1 MRELDM
7 PPAPVRF
14 LIGCTALLIFLSNT
28 VFWCSVLLAVRLAK
42 ALVPIPAWKRFTT
55 KVLMGIGSIWIDINS
70 WGLRVT
76 QKHRWDVQGL
86 EGLTEGGWYLV
97 SSNHRSMVDIVV
109 LQRVF
114 NHRIPFLKFF
124 LKQRLIWVPFLGQ
137 AWWALDFP
145 FMRRYSREE
154 LEKRPEL
161 RGKDLETTRK
171 ACDKF
176 RLAPMSIINF
186 LEGTRFSEAKRER
199 QKSPYRNLLLPRAGG
214 IAFVLSALGDRL
226 TSFVDVTIAY
236 PDGTPGFWGVLSRR
250 LDRIVVRVKS
260 IPIPPELIGG
270 DYIGDAAYRERVQ
283 AWVRELWSRKDAE
296 IDRLLAL
303 SSECL

>member
-28 VFWCSVLLAVRLAK
+28 VFWCSVLLGVRLTK
-42 ALVPIPAWKRFTT
+42 ALVPVPAWKRFTT

>member
-28 VFWCSVLLAVRLAK
+28 VFWCSVLLAVRLMK

-303 SSECL
+303 SSGCL

>member
-1 MRELDM
+1 MREQDM

-14 LIGCTALLIFLSNT
+14 LIGCTAFTIFLSNT
-28 VFWCSVLLAVRLAK
+28 VFWCSVLLAVRLTK
-42 ALVPIPAWKRFTT
+42 VLVPIPAWKRFTT

-124 LKQRLIWVPFLGQ
+124 LKQKLIWVPFLGQ

-154 LEKRPEL
+154 LEKHPEL

-171 ACDKF
+171 ACEKF

-186 LEGTRFSEAKRER
+186 LEGTRFSEAKREQ

-260 IPIPPELIGG
+260 TPIPAELIGG

-296 IDRLLAL
+296 IHQLLAM
-303 SSECL
+303 

>member
-1 MRELDM
+1 M
-7 PPAPVRF
+7 PKALVRT
-14 LIGCTALLIFLSNT
+14 LIGCTAFTIFITNT
-28 VFWCSVLLAVRLAK
+28 VVWCSVLLIFRIAK
-42 ALVPIPAWKRFTT
+42 ALIPLPAWKRFTT
-55 KVLMGIGSIWIDINS
+55 RVLMGIGSIWIDTNS

-86 EGLTEGGWYLV
+86 EGLTLGGWYLV
-97 SSNHRSMVDIVV
+97 GSNHRSMVDIVV

-124 LKQRLIWVPFLGQ
+124 LKSQLIWVPFLGQ
-137 AWWALDFP
+137 AWWSLDFP
-145 FMRRYSREE
+145 FMRRYSKEE
-154 LEKRPEL
+154 LEKHPEL

-171 ACDKF
+171 ACEKF

-186 LEGTRFSEAKRER
+186 LEGTRFTEEKRVSR
-199 QKSPYRNLLLPRAGG
+199 KSPYRNLLLPKAGG

-236 PDGTPGFWGVLSRR
+236 PDGVPGFWDVLSRG
-250 LDRIVVRVKS
+250 LDRIVVRVRS
-260 IPIPPELIGG
+260 VPIPPDLVGG

-283 AWVRELWSRKDAE
+283 AWVREMWERKDAE
-296 IDRLLAL
+296 IDGLLKP
-303 SSECL
+303 

>member
-14 LIGCTALLIFLSNT
+14 LIGCTALLIFLTNT
-28 VFWCSVLLAVRLAK
+28 VFWCSVLLAVRLMK

-145 FMRRYSREE
+145 FMRRYTREE
-154 LEKRPEL
+154 VAKRPEL
-161 RGKDLETTRK
+161 RGRDLETTRK

-186 LEGTRFSEAKRER
+186 LEGTRFSEAKKER

-283 AWVRELWSRKDAE
+283 AWVRELWSRKDDE

-303 SSECL
+303 SSGRL